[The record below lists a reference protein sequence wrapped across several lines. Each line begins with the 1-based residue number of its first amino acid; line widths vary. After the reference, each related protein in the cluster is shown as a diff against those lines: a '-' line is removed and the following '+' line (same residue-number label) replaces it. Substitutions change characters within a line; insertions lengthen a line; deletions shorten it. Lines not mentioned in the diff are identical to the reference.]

1 MIEKTKQWNFMKTI
15 PNLVSTLRYV
25 AHGILAGLLL
35 VIEISSNVAFSIC
48 IYLNSDNT
56 PLTKYRNISRLPQKE
71 KIPVFSHQIFW
82 LNISTSKK
90 LFAKHYLK
98 QWWRTYSLCFVYVF
112 FQIASIITNLSAR
125 LQIEIMDEL
134 AIRLIILLH
143 LFLPNMCFEQLVWVC
158 RHIMILLSFQKNVW
172 LNL

>member
-35 VIEISSNVAFSIC
+35 VIEISSNVAFFIC

-56 PLTKYRNISRLPQKE
+56 PLTKYIAFTTKRKYSWI
-71 KIPVFSHQIFW
+71 SHQSFW
-82 LNISTSKK
+82 LNISTSKQ
-90 LFAKHYLK
+90 LFAKHHLK
-98 QWWRTYSLCFVYVF
+98 QWLRTYSLCFDYVF

-143 LFLPNMCFEQLVWVC
+143 CFCPTCV
-158 RHIMILLSFQKNVW
+158 LSNWFGYADI
-172 LNL
+172 

>member
-1 MIEKTKQWNFMKTI
+1 MIEKTKQWNSMKTI

-35 VIEISSNVAFSIC
+35 VIEISNNIC
-48 IYLNSDNT
+48 IYLYSENT
-56 PLTKYRNISRLPQKE
+56 PLTKYIAFTTKRKYSWI
-71 KIPVFSHQIFW
+71 SHQIFW

-90 LFAKHYLK
+90 LFAKHHLK
-98 QWWRTYSLCFVYVF
+98 QWWRTYSLSFDYVF

>member
-15 PNLVSTLRYV
+15 PNLVSTLGYV

-35 VIEISSNVAFSIC
+35 VIEISSNIAF
-48 IYLNSDNT
+48 
-56 PLTKYRNISRLPQKE
+56 RLPQKE
-71 KIPVFSHQIFW
+71 NIPVFSHQIFW

-90 LFAKHYLK
+90 LFAKHHSK
-98 QWWRTYSLCFVYVF
+98 QWWRTYSLSFVYVF

-143 LFLPNMCFEQLVWVC
+143 CFCPTCV
-158 RHIMILLSFQKNVW
+158 LSNWFGYADI
-172 LNL
+172 

>member
-56 PLTKYRNISRLPQKE
+56 PLTKYRNIAFTTKRNF
-71 KIPVFSHQIFW
+71 FSIFSS
-82 LNISTSKK
+82 N
-90 LFAKHYLK
+90 
-98 QWWRTYSLCFVYVF
+98 
-112 FQIASIITNLSAR
+112 
-125 LQIEIMDEL
+125 
-134 AIRLIILLH
+134 
-143 LFLPNMCFEQLVWVC
+143 FLTEY
-158 RHIMILLSFQKNVW
+158 
-172 LNL
+172 

>member
-56 PLTKYRNISRLPQKE
+56 PLTKYRNIDIAFTTKKNSS
-71 KIPVFSHQIFW
+71 IFSS
-82 LNISTSKK
+82 N
-90 LFAKHYLK
+90 
-98 QWWRTYSLCFVYVF
+98 
-112 FQIASIITNLSAR
+112 
-125 LQIEIMDEL
+125 
-134 AIRLIILLH
+134 
-143 LFLPNMCFEQLVWVC
+143 FLTEY
-158 RHIMILLSFQKNVW
+158 
-172 LNL
+172 

>member
-143 LFLPNMCFEQLVWVC
+143 CFWPTCV
-158 RHIMILLSFQKNVW
+158 LSNWFGYADI
-172 LNL
+172 

>member
-56 PLTKYRNISRLPQKE
+56 PLTKYRNIRVYHKKNSS
-71 KIPVFSHQIFW
+71 IFSS
-82 LNISTSKK
+82 N
-90 LFAKHYLK
+90 
-98 QWWRTYSLCFVYVF
+98 
-112 FQIASIITNLSAR
+112 
-125 LQIEIMDEL
+125 
-134 AIRLIILLH
+134 
-143 LFLPNMCFEQLVWVC
+143 FLTEY
-158 RHIMILLSFQKNVW
+158 
-172 LNL
+172 